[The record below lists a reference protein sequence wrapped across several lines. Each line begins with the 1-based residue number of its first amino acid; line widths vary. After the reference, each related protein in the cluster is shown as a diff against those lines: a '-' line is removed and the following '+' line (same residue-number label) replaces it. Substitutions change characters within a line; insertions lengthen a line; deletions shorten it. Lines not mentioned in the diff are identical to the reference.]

1 MLFRVAFD
9 SMKRRT
15 TPSTR
20 SSSFQSPPHRATAN
34 GGTMSAIDNSA
45 ACTPGAANA
54 RRHCTLSRA
63 PYRIFVG
70 EGFHSAISY
79 QRPSRCEGPSTR
91 GHFPAILPFKICA
104 TPLDTH
110 VERNT
115 LQLTEN
121 NHSYHPRPVTG
132 FGGAARQKIGA
143 SANGPR
149 SLRRLAI
156 RSSGRSP
163 GFSSASSLFDTFT
176 TRLLACQSTLR
187 FPPRR
192 PSMSSEPSR
201 QPIIEFRR
209 VNYRL
214 ANGNALLKEVS
225 FTVPLGDTLVLLGRS
240 GAGKTTALK
249 MINRLVETHDGEVCV
264 EGKSTLEWNPI
275 ALRRR
280 IGYVIQETGLFPHY
294 TVEENISLVPKL
306 ERWPPQRIRER
317 VQELLL
323 LVGLP
328 PAQFMQRYPHELSGG
343 QRQRVGVARALA
355 ADPPILLMDEPFGA
369 LDPLTRGEVRR
380 EFNELQRRLGKTI
393 VIVTH
398 DISEA
403 LLLGTRIGLMDAGEL
418 RGIYSPREFLRSTDP
433 VAAAYVAQLRLLERA
448 VEET

>member
-1 MLFRVAFD
+1 
-9 SMKRRT
+9 
-15 TPSTR
+15 
-20 SSSFQSPPHRATAN
+20 
-34 GGTMSAIDNSA
+34 
-45 ACTPGAANA
+45 
-54 RRHCTLSRA
+54 
-63 PYRIFVG
+63 
-70 EGFHSAISY
+70 
-79 QRPSRCEGPSTR
+79 
-91 GHFPAILPFKICA
+91 
-104 TPLDTH
+104 
-110 VERNT
+110 
-115 LQLTEN
+115 
-121 NHSYHPRPVTG
+121 
-132 FGGAARQKIGA
+132 
-143 SANGPR
+143 
-149 SLRRLAI
+149 
-156 RSSGRSP
+156 
-163 GFSSASSLFDTFT
+163 
-176 TRLLACQSTLR
+176 
-187 FPPRR
+187 
-192 PSMSSEPSR
+192 MSSEPSR